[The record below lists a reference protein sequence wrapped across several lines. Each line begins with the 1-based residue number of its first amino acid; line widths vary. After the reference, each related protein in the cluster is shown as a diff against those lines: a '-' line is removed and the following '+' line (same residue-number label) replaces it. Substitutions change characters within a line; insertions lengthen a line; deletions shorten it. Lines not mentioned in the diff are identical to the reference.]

1 DQASV
6 FMEMTSVHISS
17 GLVLHQ
23 MTSDHNRSELGIHDH
38 SNEPSSSKLVPKV
51 VPLAVK
57 TATSRQE
64 LELLFHLH
72 IAMLRTTCAEH
83 VKINPMIQPE
93 PEDLPKNN
101 PKLEIAVLSVFT
113 MKMEILLESDV
124 NSSSVEY
131 DNNVQESYELEQL
144 ARNAYKEAEKQQIIA
159 KKVQQQNIVL
169 TKQLESYKEKN
180 PKLYDASCLDD
191 SKIHVNVRDT
201 EDILDDATK
210 SQIKMKKKSQDP
222 IAIEKK
228 QNVWTLD
235 YKKLNALY
243 KDFVPQKEFYAE
255 RKYFSSSFISSE
267 NSSHA
272 SSPSSSSETKPTVA
286 PMPSANPMLVDL
298 NQMENDFK
306 TLFELLQTNFKRES
320 IFYTPPEEIRLTNFC
335 QQKVKPI
342 LHKLHLNFEIFQKQF
357 LKDIKEM
364 KDVFVS
370 TENDLS
376 ETWKQNELLKD
387 QLLEAKLKH
396 EIECCVL
403 LSYECVDNKMHNE
416 IEKIQRD
423 SIEIQEGMQKRIN
436 ILENDVQ
443 RCQKQSLDFEL
454 QLQHEKERRRCE
466 SSLKN
471 ICETSWISK
480 MEKLESENVS
490 LEFQVQSLIKER
502 ENVKTEYQ
510 KLFDSIKRTQT

>member
-1 DQASV
+1 
-6 FMEMTSVHISS
+6 M
-17 GLVLHQ
+17 
-23 MTSDHNRSELGIHDH
+23 N
-38 SNEPSSSKLVPKV
+38 
-51 VPLAVK
+51 VK
-57 TATSRQE
+57 
-64 LELLFHLH
+64 
-72 IAMLRTTCAEH
+72 
-83 VKINPMIQPE
+83 
-93 PEDLPKNN
+93 
-101 PKLEIAVLSVFT
+101 
-113 MKMEILLESDV
+113 
-124 NSSSVEY
+124 
-131 DNNVQESYELEQL
+131 
-144 ARNAYKEAEKQQIIA
+144 
-159 KKVQQQNIVL
+159 
-169 TKQLESYKEKN
+169 
-180 PKLYDASCLDD
+180 
-191 SKIHVNVRDT
+191 DT

-222 IAIEKK
+222 ISIKKK
-228 QNVWTLD
+228 QNDWTTD

-243 KDFVPQKEFYAE
+243 KDFVPREEFSAE
-255 RKYFSSSFISSE
+255 QKYFSSSFISSE
-267 NSSHA
+267 NSSKA
-272 SSPSSSSETKPTVA
+272 SSPSSSSETKSTVT
-286 PMPSANPMLVDL
+286 PMPSANLMLVDL

-306 TLFELLQTNFKRES
+306 TLFELLQTNSKRES
-320 IFYTPPEEIRLTNFC
+320 IFYTSPEEIRLTNFC

-443 RCQKQSLDFEL
+443 RCLKQRLDFEL
-454 QLQHEKERRRCE
+454 QLQHEKERRKCE

-480 MEKLESENVS
+480 MEKLERLRAISSVRRPSNRDSSFKNSVLSNTKNSSEKVEVSDRSNKTSDVASKNVALNKKIVTNDDIKNALIAKNVLDRELNLYTIS
-490 LEFQVQSLIKER
+490 ISDMAASSPVCLMSKATLTKSWLWRRRLSHLNFGTINDLTKHNLVDGLPKFKYRKDHLCSACKRGKSKKASHPPKVVPCNHSKLELLHMDLCGPMRVASINGKRYILVIVDDYSRFTWVYFLRTKD
-502 ENVKTEYQ
+502 KTP
-510 KLFDSIKRTQT
+510 